1 MNTKTTLCASWETFQ
16 RLSEQGNFIP
26 VYATLPADL
35 DTPVS
40 AWYRVCRG
48 RPYSFLLES
57 VEGGERIGRYSVL
70 GCDPLWV
77 LTAWGDTCEQV
88 FRDGTK
94 QVWRGSPFE
103 VIPQCLAPYQPVS
116 LPELPPGL
124 GGLFGFWGYELIRW
138 IEPTVPV
145 VAEGDLPDGCWLQM
159 DHLLVFDQVR
169 RQIWVVAY
177 GDTRNGEVRAAY
189 EQAKAKVEE
198 LLTHL
203 QRPLSPEITRMVWQP
218 NARTLDIR
226 SDTTA
231 AAFQTAV
238 RRAKDYIHQGDI
250 FQVVLSQELSTPY
263 TGDPFLLY
271 RSLRLVNPSPYMAF
285 FQFGDWQ
292 LVGSSPEVMVKTEG
306 RIATVRPIA
315 GTRPRGATPEADAR
329 LAEEL
334 RTDPKEVAEHVMLVD
349 LARNDLGRVAERGTV
364 RVDEM
369 MVIER
374 YSHVMH
380 IVSNVV
386 AKLAPGY
393 TAWDAL
399 KACFPAGTVSG
410 APKIRAMQI
419 IYELEHRHRGPYAGC
434 YGYYDFEG
442 QLNTAIT
449 LRTMVVHQGWVRVRA
464 GAGVVADSDP
474 EREYQET
481 WNKAKGLL
489 AAIAALGE

>member
-1 MNTKTTLCASWETFQ
+1 MNGAMDWEQFQ
-16 RLSEQGNFIP
+16 RLSERGNFIP
-26 VYATLPADL
+26 VYQQWPADL

-48 RPYSFLLES
+48 QPYSFLLES
-57 VEGGERIGRYSVL
+57 VEGGERIGRYSLL

-77 LTAWGDTCEQV
+77 LTAWGEDCRQV
-88 FRDGTK
+88 FRDGRE
-94 QVWRGSPFE
+94 QRWVGHPF
-103 VIPQCLAPYQPVS
+103 VVLQKCLAPYQPVS
-116 LPELPPGL
+116 VPELPPGL

-169 RQIWVVAY
+169 RHIWAVAY
-177 GDTRNGEVRAAY
+177 GDVRQGDVRAAY
-189 EQAKAKVEE
+189 ESAWERVQQLVAK
-198 LLTHL
+198 L
-203 QRPLSPEITRMVWQP
+203 QQPLAPETTRMVWQP
-218 NARTLDIR
+218 GLRSLEIA

-231 AAFQTAV
+231 KEFQTAV
-238 RRAKDYIHQGDI
+238 AQAKEHIYQGDI
-250 FQVVLSQELSTPY
+250 FQVVLSQELRTAY
-263 TGDPFLLY
+263 RGDPFLLY

-292 LVGSSPEVMVKTEG
+292 LIGSSPEVMVKTEG
-306 RIATVRPIA
+306 RLATLRPIA
-315 GTRPRGATPEADAR
+315 GTRPRGHTPAEDER
-329 LAEEL
+329 LAQEL
-334 RTDPKEVAEHVMLVD
+334 LSDPKEVAEHVMLVD
-349 LARNDLGRVAERGTV
+349 LARNDLGRVAQWGTV
-364 RVDEM
+364 QVDQM

-380 IVSNVV
+380 IVSNVIGT
-386 AKLAPGY
+386 LAPEY
-393 TAWDAL
+393 NAWDAL
-399 KACFPAGTVSG
+399 QACFPAGTVSG
-410 APKIRAMQI
+410 APKIRAMQL

-449 LRTMVVHQGWVRVRA
+449 LRTMVLHQGQVRVRA

-474 EREYQET
+474 QREYQET
-481 WNKAKGLL
+481 WNKARGLL
-489 AAIAALGE
+489 TAIAALG